1 MGWISDR
8 ELEQYSRHLM
18 LPDFTVEHQE
28 RLRDASVLVI
38 GCGGLGSPVAIY
50 LAAAGVGHLHLA
62 DGDLVERSNL
72 HRQILHGEA
81 DVGRHKVASAEAF
94 ITARYAD
101 CRVTQ
106 ISRILKSAALAEAV
120 SDVDLVADGSDNYPT
135 RYALNRAC
143 IAAAKPLVS
152 GAAARS
158 EGQLATFD
166 VAAGGACYRCLYP
179 QEGAATALS
188 CAENG
193 VLGPVVGVLGTLQA
207 LEVIKVLTGWG
218 NSLRSRILMMDLR
231 SYEQQVI
238 AVPRRKGC
246 PDCGGA
252 S

>member
-8 ELEQYSRHLM
+8 ELEQYSRQLM
-18 LPDFTVEHQE
+18 LPDFTLAQQE
-28 RLRDASVLVI
+28 RLRDASVLVL
-38 GCGGLGSPVAIY
+38 GCGGLGSPLAIY
-50 LAAAGVGHLHLA
+50 LAAAGVGRVTLA
-62 DGDLVERSNL
+62 DGDRVERSNL
-72 HRQILHGEA
+72 HRQILHGEE
-81 DVGRHKVASAEAF
+81 DVGRAKVASAEAY

-106 ISRILKSAALAEAV
+106 IPEALDGAALVQAV
-120 SDVDLVADGSDNYPT
+120 VDVDVVADGSDNYPT

-188 CAENG
+188 CADNG
-193 VLGPVVGVLGTLQA
+193 VLGPVVGILGTLQA

-218 NSLRSRILMMDLR
+218 YSLRSRILMMDLR
-231 SYEQQVI
+231 SYEQRVI
-238 AVPRRKGC
+238 DVPPRKDC
-246 PDCGGA
+246 PDCSGA
-252 S
+252 G